1 MIGTVLQDPFRDTN
15 FALVSWLFLWPLATC
30 KGESSGPADGSPAFR
45 VGAVERGGELS
56 STLDTSHLWMCYWA
70 CLRVLLWWFGWRG
83 DQSLGWETLGGLGPG
98 QASRGLMAWGD
109 FWCARSYA
117 QSCFLFYLYDIIN
130 LKTLF
135 TGSF

>member
-1 MIGTVLQDPFRDTN
+1 MDVL
-15 FALVSWLFLWPLATC
+15 LGL
-30 KGESSGPADGSPAFR
+30 SSG
-45 VGAVERGGELS
+45 
-56 STLDTSHLWMCYWA
+56 STVVVWM
-70 CLRVLLWWFGWRG
+70 VG
-83 DQSLGWETLGGLGPG
+83 DQSLGWETLGGLAPG